1 MYVLGEDQALL
12 LKAEE
17 KIEDKLPGDKWMIY
31 GPCSFIPPTQV
42 TVVEVRKSIPLHLNE
57 GVYVRDTKTG
67 AVRAVFGTTYML

>member
-1 MYVLGEDQALL
+1 
-12 LKAEE
+12 
-17 KIEDKLPGDKWMIY
+17 MIY